1 MSITRKIAS
10 VLVALGM
17 SVLPLSASTP
27 ALAHDGIT
35 GTTPGEG
42 ETVDAG
48 AFDVTVT
55 ASEDIMNMAD
65 MAGNEIWVSGPKD
78 SAEPQQVS
86 LTCIK
91 VSGAT
96 AAVPVDIDVPGV
108 YTATWRLV
116 SADGHPQEGSFDF
129 TVKNDSGYTRSGNTD
144 LPEGCQPLV
153 MLTAMPMTTGET
165 PVAIE
170 DVAADTGDG
179 QYVGLLWGIGFV
191 VVGSL
196 AGVGV
201 VWLRERRKSDEA
213 LMKKLAESDP
223 EL

>member
-1 MSITRKIAS
+1 
-10 VLVALGM
+10 
-17 SVLPLSASTP
+17 
-27 ALAHDGIT
+27 
-35 GTTPGEG
+35 
-42 ETVDAG
+42 
-48 AFDVTVT
+48 
-55 ASEDIMNMAD
+55 
-65 MAGNEIWVSGPKD
+65 
-78 SAEPQQVS
+78 
-86 LTCIK
+86 
-91 VSGAT
+91 
-96 AAVPVDIDVPGV
+96 
-108 YTATWRLV
+108 
-116 SADGHPQEGSFDF
+116 
-129 TVKNDSGYTRSGNTD
+129 
-144 LPEGCQPLV
+144 